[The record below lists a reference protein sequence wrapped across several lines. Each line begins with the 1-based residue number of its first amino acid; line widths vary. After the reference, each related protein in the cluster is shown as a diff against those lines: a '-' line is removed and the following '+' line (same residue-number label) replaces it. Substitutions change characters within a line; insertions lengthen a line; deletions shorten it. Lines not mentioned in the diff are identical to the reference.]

1 MSALR
6 RVLSS
11 PRLFPRL
18 IAVGALVLAMLLC
31 IVPDAL
37 AQSGNEVGRNVGDLL
52 RGMATQIYGG
62 IIAVVGLIFL
72 INRRYTELAIFL
84 LAAVVVAWLVFSPDQ
99 VADAA
104 RGIGRQVLG

>member
-6 RVLSS
+6 RVLCS
-11 PRLFPRL
+11 PLLFLWL
-18 IAVGALVLAMLLC
+18 IAVAALVLAMSLC
-31 IVPDAL
+31 IAPDAL

>member
-6 RVLSS
+6 RVLPS
-11 PRLFPRL
+11 PRLFPWL
-18 IAVGALVLAMLLC
+18 IAVAALVLGMLLC
-31 IVPDAL
+31 IAPDAL